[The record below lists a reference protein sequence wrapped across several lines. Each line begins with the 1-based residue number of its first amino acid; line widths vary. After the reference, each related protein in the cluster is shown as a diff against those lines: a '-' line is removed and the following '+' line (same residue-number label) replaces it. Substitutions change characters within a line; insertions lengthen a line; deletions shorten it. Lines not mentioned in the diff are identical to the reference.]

1 MDIAA
6 INWLRIAALGVI
18 WGAAFMVTSLALAE
32 DLGPLTIVAVR
43 LGMGAAFL
51 VMLSYALGH
60 GLPRFSGP
68 GALRLWLFI
77 LALALFSN
85 AVPFALLSW
94 GQQVVAAGFAGVC
107 MAVVPLLVLPLAHVL
122 IEGERMTWRRSVGF
136 GMGTIGVFILIGPEA
151 FKTTGAAGEGLAQ
164 LACVGAAFCY
174 AVGSIF
180 TRLCPPVNLI
190 ALAAATL
197 LVAAIVFVPYAI
209 YTEGLP
215 AQPGALGWVAL
226 IYLGVLPTGIA
237 QILLVQVIK
246 EAGPIFMSLVNYQVP
261 IWSVIFG
268 TIVLNEALPPSLFLA
283 LIMILSGVALSQA
296 GALKRLFSSKL
307 T

>member
-1 MDIAA
+1 MEIAP

-18 WGAAFMVTSLALAE
+18 WGASFMVTSVALAE

-51 VMLSYALGH
+51 VALSYGLGH
-60 GLPRFSGP
+60 GLPRVSGP
-68 GALRLWLFI
+68 GAGRLWLFI

-107 MAVVPLLVLPLAHVL
+107 MAVVPLFVLPMAHAL
-122 IEGERMTWRRSVGF
+122 IPGERMTLLRLLGF
-136 GMGTIGVFILIGPEA
+136 VIGTLGVSIVIGPDA
-151 FKTTGAAGEGLAQ
+151 FTATGAAQEGLAQ
-164 LACVGAAFCY
+164 LACIGAAFCY

-180 TRLCPPVNLI
+180 TRLCPPVHLM

-197 LVAAIVFVPYAI
+197 LVAAVLFVPYAL
-209 YTEGLP
+209 YVEGWP
-215 AQPGALGWVAL
+215 RSPSVLGWLAL
-226 IYLGVLPTGIA
+226 LYLGVLPTGIA

-246 EAGPIFMSLVNYQVP
+246 DAGPVFMSLVNYQVP

-268 TIVLNEALPPSLFLA
+268 ALVLNEMLPPSLFLG
-283 LIMILSGVALSQA
+283 LVLILSGVALSQFK
-296 GALKRLFSSKL
+296 ALKRLFGVS
-307 T
+307 